1 MPSSTN
7 RRTFLLAAGAA
18 ATAYAASPPIRTAFI
33 GVGNRG
39 TNLLGQTLQQSDVA
53 IKAICDLD
61 PGARDSALSK
71 AAEHKPRAYT
81 DWREIVDL
89 KDVDAVK
96 IATPC
101 YLHAEMAAACL
112 DAGKYVYC
120 EKPLSHVFDEGPLV
134 VAAAQKHK
142 RYTLTHMADVDAT
155 PCPCGSAKRAFMDEP
170 DGIAS
175 LHVTQIKSD
184 SKVHY
189 HKIMTE
195 LYYVLEGQ
203 GVMEL
208 DGDEHTIEPGSAV
221 MIRPGC
227 RHRAVGQ
234 LTMLIVPIPAFDP
247 EDEWFD

>member
-1 MPSSTN
+1 MMKVVNRVPKLQYLKRLVSHCIDAARSARVHGEPSC
-7 RRTFLLAAGAA
+7 
-18 ATAYAASPPIRTAFI
+18 Y
-33 GVGNRG
+33 
-39 TNLLGQTLQQSDVA
+39 D
-53 IKAICDLD
+53 
-61 PGARDSALSK
+61 AL
-71 AAEHKPRAYT
+71 T
-81 DWREIVDL
+81 QV
-89 KDVDAVK
+89 
-96 IATPC
+96 
-101 YLHAEMAAACL
+101 EMNMTT
-112 DAGKYVYC
+112 KT
-120 EKPLSHVFDEGPLV
+120 
-134 VAAAQKHK
+134 KHK
-142 RYTLTHMADVDAT
+142 RYTLTHMADVEAT
-155 PCPCGSAKRAFMDEP
+155 PCPCGSAKRAFVDEP

-208 DGDEHTIEPGSAV
+208 DGEEHAIEPGSAV

-227 RHRAVGQ
+227 RHRAVGK